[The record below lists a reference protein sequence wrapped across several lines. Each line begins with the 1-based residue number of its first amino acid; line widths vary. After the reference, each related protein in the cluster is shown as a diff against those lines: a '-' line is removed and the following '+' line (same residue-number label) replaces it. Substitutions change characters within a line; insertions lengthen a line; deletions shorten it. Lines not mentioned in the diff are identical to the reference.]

1 MRIKDP
7 WILPYGIYLGRNF
20 VTFFDRRYR
29 PIVMGPWINYVCYEH
44 SQAITV
50 RSFVPIAADTRIN
63 FEAQRWLYNDG
74 NSPTYNLKKRSEL
87 KKLVLSI
94 PVLAAEIERRN
105 TKAVKA

>member
-7 WILPYGIYLGRNF
+7 RLLPYGIYLDRNF
-20 VTFFDRRYR
+20 VTFFDRQYR
-29 PIVMGPWINYVCYEH
+29 PIVTGPWIDYVCYEH
-44 SQAITV
+44 SRAITV
-50 RSFVPIAADTRIN
+50 NSFVPIAPDTRIN

-74 NSPTYNLKKRSEL
+74 NSPTYNVNTRAKL

-94 PVLAAEIERRN
+94 PVLAAEIEHRN

>member
-1 MRIKDP
+1 VKIKDP
-7 WILPYGIYLGRNF
+7 WILPYGIYLDRNF

-29 PIVMGPWINYVCYEH
+29 PIVTGPWINYVYYEQ

-50 RSFVPIAADTRIN
+50 NSFVPIAPDTRIN

-74 NSPTYNLKKRSEL
+74 NSPTHSPKKRSEL

-105 TKAVKA
+105 TKAVRA